1 MTTKQKLIIEH
12 KRTDAKAASYII
24 MTMLYLWLIYAGI

>member
-12 KRTDAKAASYII
+12 KLADAKALEYII

>member
-12 KRTDAKAASYII
+12 KRTDAKALEYII
-24 MTMLYLWLIYAGI
+24 MAMLYLWLIYAGI

>member
-1 MTTKQKLIIEH
+1 MTTRQKLRIEH
-12 KRTDAKAASYII
+12 KRTNTKALEYII